1 MFETITIVESGL
13 LSTYVHSKLTGPTDS
28 MRILTEVTLVTDMF
42 PNTDSTQMDIE
53 ECNANKEEADLTEM
67 IRLTDKMLICDCTCT
82 DSTETQVITESNDDV
97 TMNDMT
103 EVIYACNKMDIC

>member
-1 MFETITIVESGL
+1 
-13 LSTYVHSKLTGPTDS
+13 

-53 ECNANKEEADLTEM
+53 ECTANKEEADLTEM
-67 IRLTDKMLICDCTCT
+67 IRLTDKMLICDCT

-103 EVIYACNKMDIC
+103 EVIYASNKMDIC

>member
-1 MFETITIVESGL
+1 
-13 LSTYVHSKLTGPTDS
+13 

-53 ECNANKEEADLTEM
+53 ECTANKEEADLTEM
-67 IRLTDKMLICDCTCT
+67 IRLTDKMLICDYT

-103 EVIYACNKMDIC
+103 EVIYASNKMDIC